1 MARSLLIE
9 FIGGQPGAMLRD
21 QFAKRD
27 ERDSPD
33 SRVAGRT
40 NAQEL
45 GSKAIAKP
53 EPPNSVQ
60 LLPRSGRF
68 FYVTA
73 PRAGSS

>member
-21 QFAKRD
+21 QFATRD

-33 SRVAGRT
+33 SRVVGRT

-45 GSKAIAKP
+45 GSKAIAKARTSKLRP
-53 EPPNSVQ
+53 VA
-60 LLPRSGRF
+60 PRSGRV